1 MANIL
6 IVDDDPFSVK
16 LIAKTLERCGHKSQG
31 ISDPH
36 LVMETLKCNHFDAVI
51 LDVLMPG
58 VTGWDLLQKMRETPW
73 FQSLPVVMV
82 SSLND
87 AQHRIRG
94 IRLGADD
101 FQVKPFVPEEL
112 VARLE
117 RLIKN
122 RENESTYFQGHLE
135 SYSIV
140 ELVQS
145 LVQFA
150 KTGMLEINAPTGSG
164 EIRLVQGRMQNAV
177 FGGLNGVAAA
187 AAILELN
194 KGSFRFKNIKGD
206 MEIGEGSNS
215 LDHLLMEAAWVE
227 DEFKRRK
234 RYFPPPDRRLKVVKE
249 IEEVPGD
256 FKIIPIEEVYSRL
269 KMTGDAGFTLRDLYK
284 ERITSPNRLF
294 LAVCWLVEHRIVGAF
309 KA

>member
-16 LIAKTLERCGHKSQG
+16 LIAKTLERCGHKSRG
-31 ISDPH
+31 VNDPNE
-36 LVMETLKCNHFDAVI
+36 VMETLRKNHFDAVI

-122 RENESTYFQGHLE
+122 RDHESTYFQGHLE

-150 KTGMLEINAPTGSG
+150 KTGILEINAQTGSG
-164 EIRLVQGRMQNAV
+164 EIRLVQGRMQDAV
-177 FGGLNGVAAA
+177 FGGLNGQAAA

-194 KGSFRFKNIKGD
+194 KGSFRFKNIKSD
-206 MEIGEGSNS
+206 QEVGEASNS

-234 RYFPPPDRRLKVVKE
+234 RFFPPPDRRLKMVKPL
-249 IEEVPGD
+249 EEVPAD
-256 FKIIPIEEVYSRL
+256 FKIIPIEEVFSRL
-269 KMTGDAGFTLRDLYK
+269 KMTGDAGMTLRDLYK

-294 LAVCWLVEHRIVGAF
+294 LAVCWLVEHRVVGAF
-309 KA
+309 KV